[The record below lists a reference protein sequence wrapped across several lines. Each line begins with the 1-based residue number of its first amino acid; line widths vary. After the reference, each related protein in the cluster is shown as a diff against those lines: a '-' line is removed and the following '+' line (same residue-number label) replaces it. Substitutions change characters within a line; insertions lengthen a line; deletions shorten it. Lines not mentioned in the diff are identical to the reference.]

1 MNAWTHSKGVR
12 ALALLSCL
20 GISASANARDGDGS
34 QAPTALIK
42 AATAYVETALRVPPG
57 AHRTVAFVPPRS
69 TLGLKACEVPLE
81 ASAPFLPETGGPLSV
96 RVACPSPWWSI
107 YLPGELHI
115 TAEVWVAA
123 RDLPRDTELR
133 ASDLTLQRLPLH
145 RQAGGFA
152 LRTESLEGRRLR
164 YPLARGAV
172 VPPRATASPLW
183 VRTGEPIMLAA
194 GKGPLAV
201 RMGGVALSNGAE
213 NDTVRVRN
221 HGSRQVLQGRVV
233 GPGEVKIGF

>member
-1 MNAWTHSKGVR
+1 
-12 ALALLSCL
+12 
-20 GISASANARDGDGS
+20 
-34 QAPTALIK
+34 
-42 AATAYVETALRVPPG
+42 
-57 AHRTVAFVPPRS
+57 
-69 TLGLKACEVPLE
+69 
-81 ASAPFLPETGGPLSV
+81 
-96 RVACPSPWWSI
+96 
-107 YLPGELHI
+107 
-115 TAEVWVAA
+115 
-123 RDLPRDTELR
+123 
-133 ASDLTLQRLPLH
+133 LH

>member
-1 MNAWTHSKGVR
+1 MHVRTHSKGVR

-96 RVACPSPWWSI
+96 R
-107 YLPGELHI
+107 
-115 TAEVWVAA
+115 
-123 RDLPRDTELR
+123 
-133 ASDLTLQRLPLH
+133 
-145 RQAGGFA
+145 
-152 LRTESLEGRRLR
+152 
-164 YPLARGAV
+164 
-172 VPPRATASPLW
+172 
-183 VRTGEPIMLAA
+183 
-194 GKGPLAV
+194 
-201 RMGGVALSNGAE
+201 
-213 NDTVRVRN
+213 
-221 HGSRQVLQGRVV
+221 
-233 GPGEVKIGF
+233 